1 MAREKVIPLSLK
13 VVSIYIRYSWS
24 FSDICLEFIIPVPCP
39 SVTMFLIFV
48 IGVNYSIKQDNCS
61 VFQHVCLAFCETE
74 SRKFLVGEFM
84 DSVHLAN
91 LETALV
97 QLKTRECL
105 VPTGLLSH
113 PDISKSDV
121 TPLGNA
127 ISEHVSLIFEKTGIL
142 PTEVKKCKSCT
153 SVIDRPF

>member
-1 MAREKVIPLSLK
+1 
-13 VVSIYIRYSWS
+13 
-24 FSDICLEFIIPVPCP
+24 
-39 SVTMFLIFV
+39 MFLIFV

-127 ISEHVSLIFEKTGIL
+127 ISEHVSFIFEKTGIL

-153 SVIDRPF
+153 SLNAFDTNRHVFTLETFSLENHVRLDSAASRALHLLPGPDDSE